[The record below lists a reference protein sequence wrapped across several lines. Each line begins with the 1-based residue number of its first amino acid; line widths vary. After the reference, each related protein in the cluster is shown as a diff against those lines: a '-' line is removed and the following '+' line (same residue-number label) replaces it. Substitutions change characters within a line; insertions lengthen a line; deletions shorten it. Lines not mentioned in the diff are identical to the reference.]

1 MTCQALYN
9 HHQYCNY
16 HKCQCKWERMRGRKK
31 AERESACML
40 ERGGGKDRKE
50 RENRMKEWIL
60 SETDKEREIEIERE
74 REERQRKREKR
85 TKSGLKEEE
94 RMK

>member
-1 MTCQALYN
+1 MTCQALHN
-9 HHQYCNY
+9 HQYCNY

-31 AERESACML
+31 AERESACMW
-40 ERGGGKDRKE
+40 ETGEGIDRKE

-60 SETDKEREIEIERE
+60 SEAEREGEGEKDKERGKE
-74 REERQRKREKR
+74 R
-85 TKSGLKEEE
+85 TKIGLKEEE